1 MGATAGAMLE
11 SLHLHRLL
19 STDQLHV
26 LHASRASRRFAQQS
40 VARLRKAGLADR
52 VLLPGGLGVWYLTER
67 GLRVM
72 EAMPDRAETRH
83 KPIPPEYAAGP
94 LQAHTLAVNE
104 VGIAFVAAARE
115 RDDECGSTAWRHEVA
130 HSLGPPPGRRGSE
143 QLIADA
149 VLTYQLAGPQKTSLH
164 YRFVEL
170 DRANRSSADL
180 ATKLGRYGR
189 LCRHKVGS
197 QGKKPVLLWRQL
209 YPVFPALLVVLAG
222 RSREALLRRRKTV
235 LGLCRANPDLRETPE
250 VEISICLLE
259 DLVAEGP
266 FAPIFATLAD
276 SEPVDWLGEPR

>member
-1 MGATAGAMLE
+1 MLE

-26 LHASRASRRFAQQS
+26 LHAPRASRRFAQQS

-72 EAMPDRAETRH
+72 EAMPDRVETRH
-83 KPIPPEYAAGP
+83 KPIPPEHAAGP

-104 VGIAFVAAARE
+104 VGIAFVTAARE
-115 RDDECGSTAWRHEVA
+115 RGDECGPTAWRHEVA

-143 QLIADA
+143 QLISDA
-149 VLTYQLAGPQKTSLH
+149 VLTYQLTGPPRTSLH
-164 YRFVEL
+164 YRFIEL

-180 ATKLGRYGR
+180 VAKLGRYGR
-189 LCRHKVGS
+189 LYRHKVAA
-197 QGKKPVLLWRQL
+197 QEKKAVLLWKQL
-209 YPVFPALLVVLAG
+209 YPVFPTLLVVLAG
-222 RSREALLRRRKTV
+222 RPREALLRRRKAV
-235 LGLCRANPDLRETPE
+235 LGLCRANPDLRDTPE

-266 FAPIFATLAD
+266 FASIFATLAD
-276 SEPVDWLGEPR
+276 SEPVDWLGEAH